1 MVSFFKILMQS
12 QGKQQGEHESICRD
26 AVIGF
31 GSWDFDPLDLENP
44 FTDNTIQ
51 VHLWQGADDRLVPAM
66 LQRYIAQKL
75 PWIQYHELPGAGHL
89 FPYIEEVSA
98 AIIKTQ
104 LMGTK

>member
-12 QGKQQGEHESICRD
+12 QVKQQGEHESICRD
-26 AVIGF
+26 AMIGF

-51 VHLWQGADDRLVPAM
+51 VHLWQGADDRLVHAV

-89 FPYIEEVSA
+89 FPYIEEVCA

-104 LMGTK
+104 LMDTK